1 MVSPFFAQPPG
12 AVKPKYL
19 SSHFGL
25 LTKRFGY
32 LVWQIVV
39 PFRFQPESIAAFPES
54 DKSNKTAE
62 ATVKQCQW
70 IFDQAEQRRNQL
82 EQKAQSTFGLM
93 IFLVPLLSSA
103 FVFVAGKAALGHL
116 RTIAIVLVSAA
127 ALFVLL
133 GFISAIRAVGVKT
146 SETLS
151 LDSVLQKNGVFR
163 PYEESFHAK
172 GLLYCAS
179 MNTAMN
185 DHLAQFVRGAHS
197 MTAIAVLLLL
207 LAAIP
212 TSIAAVNSSSE
223 PTTTKVLGPVEV
235 FSKGAFLQ
243 ADPGTCKESTK
254 TDERINMLEKKI
266 EALAPHR
273 AHRAAS
279 KTHQ

>member
-1 MVSPFFAQPPG
+1 MVSPLFAQPPE
-12 AVKPKYL
+12 AVKPKSL
-19 SSHFGL
+19 WSHFRL
-25 LTKRFGY
+25 LSKRFGY
-32 LVWQIVV
+32 LVWQILV
-39 PFRFQPESIAAFPES
+39 PFRFQPESIAPFPES
-54 DKSNKTAE
+54 DKSIKTTE

-103 FVFVAGKAALGHL
+103 FVFVAGKATLGNL
-116 RTIAIVLVSAA
+116 RTIAIVLVGAA

-151 LDSVLQKNGVFR
+151 LGSVLHDDGLFR
-163 PYEESFHAK
+163 AYEESFHAK

-207 LAAIP
+207 VAAIP
-212 TSIAAVNSSSE
+212 TSLAAVKSSSE
-223 PTTTKVLGPVEV
+223 PTTTKISGPVEV
-235 FSKGAFLQ
+235 FSKGSFLHG
-243 ADPGTCKESTK
+243 DSGPCNEPSK
-254 TDERINMLEKKI
+254 TDERIQMLEKKV
-266 EALAPHR
+266 EALAPHITR
-273 AHRAAS
+273 RRNP
-279 KTHQ
+279 KIRP